1 MRSPQR
7 GSRSLGAHDFRV
19 SFTPLEG
26 VLFTFPSRYS
36 FAIGRRQYSAL
47 WDGPHGF
54 GRGFTCPDLLGIRHE
69 NSGLRAWGCHPL
81 RPDFPDGR
89 ARASLSFMPSRNPGG
104 HVRRFGLVRFR
115 SPLLAESLLISSPR
129 GTEMFHF
136 PRYRLHGLF
145 YSPADGALARAGLL
159 HSDTHGSKAAC
170 ASPWTFAACRV
181 LLRPPSP
188 RHPSCARR
196 AWPPVNLAAGPGA
209 LHFTLLLKSRFD
221 RYLILL
227 NLFLLDFMTS
237 RQPPPKAMRCRSL
250 VSKELA
256 SQDAGQR
263 NADAGPRPDYPGLP

>member
-1 MRSPQR
+1 MQKACGHPRR
-7 GSRSLGAHDFRV
+7 GSRSPWAHDFRV

-36 FAIGRRQYSAL
+36 STIGRRQYSAL

-54 GRGFTCPDLLGIRHE
+54 GRGFTCPDLLGMRHE

-136 PRYRLHGLF
+136 PRSRLRRLF
-145 YSPADGALARAGLL
+145 GSPADGAHERAGLL
-159 HSDTHGSKAAC
+159 HSDTHGSTVAC
-170 ASPWTFAACRV
+170 TSPWTIAACRV
-181 LLRPPSP
+181 LLRLLSP

-196 AWPPVNLAAGPGA
+196 AC
-209 LHFTLLLKSRFD
+209 
-221 RYLILL
+221 
-227 NLFLLDFMTS
+227 
-237 RQPPPKAMRCRSL
+237 PPKTCP
-250 VSKELA
+250 
-256 SQDAGQR
+256 AGSAR
-263 NADAGPRPDYPGLP
+263 ALY